1 MPVRFAQMLRTLE
14 RFVTL
19 LANNYLEAGLIN
31 VNSPNDI
38 GEIKEAFQWLQ
49 DHGKGYWLNRNGTT
63 DLRIQKKR
71 SASVIVTYNSSKKV
85 FQFTSNIKE
94 QGRWTNSNTK
104 EIFSLRRVI
113 DEIQTLVKT
122 IEGDEE
128 DENLIEYAFI
138 KEIRE
143 RNQKKSQTPKDLTEQ
158 SEFSDLRNTPIDP
171 GDIVVHI

>member
-1 MPVRFAQMLRTLE
+1 M
-14 RFVTL
+14 
-19 LANNYLEAGLIN
+19 
-31 VNSPNDI
+31 
-38 GEIKEAFQWLQ
+38 
-49 DHGKGYWLNRNGTT
+49 
-63 DLRIQKKR
+63 
-71 SASVIVTYNSSKKV
+71 
-85 FQFTSNIKE
+85 
-94 QGRWTNSNTK
+94 
-104 EIFSLRRVI
+104 I